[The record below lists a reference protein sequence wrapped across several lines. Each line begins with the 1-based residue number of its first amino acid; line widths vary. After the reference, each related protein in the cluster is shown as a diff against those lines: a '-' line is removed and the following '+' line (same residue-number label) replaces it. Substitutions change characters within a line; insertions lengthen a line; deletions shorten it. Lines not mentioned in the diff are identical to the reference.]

1 MSFGTLHKIQCEIER
16 QADEVRKART
26 LIYQPSWELENG
38 NDKENTKRLV
48 LEALEV
54 LTALAN

>member
-26 LIYQPSWELENG
+26 LIHQARWELENA
-38 NDKENTKRLV
+38 DDRENAKRLV
-48 LEALEV
+48 REALEV
-54 LTALAN
+54 LTKLAN